1 VGVHRTLA
9 AYDENDMSP
18 LTVDVLGKAV
28 AISAPLV
35 LLEELRDVLADL
47 PTPNR
52 TADRELS
59 LSATDRGFDLRDDD
73 LVVRR
78 HVDPSVA
85 IATAVW
91 RLNAIATESTAH
103 VLLHA
108 GAVAGPRGGAV
119 LLVGGSGA
127 GKSTLTAACVTAGLT
142 YLSDELAA
150 VERRTGRLIPYPK
163 PLGLGRDRLARASSL
178 GAVATGPTAPATIV
192 FTRYEPGAALTET
205 ALDNVWALLALTAH
219 ATNLAVLGGTALA
232 WLAGMALAYPAW
244 QLTYGDTD
252 EAVAAVRRAAAAP
265 GRPAAPAQSLPAPA
279 RGTTTVALDDALAVL
294 HEPTGKVHVLNPS
307 AADVWRRASGVATP
321 VGAAADRATTAATL
335 DELVRAG
342 LLAEAAGT

>member
-1 VGVHRTLA
+1 VGVHHTLA
-9 AYDENDMSP
+9 AYDEDDVSP

-28 AISAPLV
+28 AIAAPPV

-47 PTPNR
+47 PTPNGS
-52 TADRELS
+52 ADRELT
-59 LSATDRGFDLRDDD
+59 LTATERGFDLRDDD
-73 LVVRR
+73 FVVRR

-91 RLNAIATESTAH
+91 RLNALATESTAH

-108 GAVAGPRGGAV
+108 GCVAGPRGGAV

-127 GKSTLTAACVTAGLT
+127 GKSTLTAAAVTAGLT

-150 VERRTGRLIPYPK
+150 VERRTGRLTPYPK

-178 GAVATGPTAPATIV
+178 GAVAAGPIAPAALV
-192 FTRYEPGAALTET
+192 FTRYEPGAALDET
-205 ALDNVWALLALTAH
+205 PLDSVWALLALAAH
-219 ATNLAVLGGTALA
+219 ATNLAALGGTALV
-232 WLAGMALAYPAW
+232 WLAGLALAYPAW

-252 EAVAAVRRAAAAP
+252 EAVAAVRRVAAAP
-265 GRPAAPAQSLPAPA
+265 GRPASPAEALPALA
-279 RGTTTVALDDALAVL
+279 GVTTTVALDDALAVL
-294 HEPTGKVHVLNPS
+294 HEPTGRVHVLNPS
-307 AADVWRRASGVATP
+307 AADVWRRASGVAIS
-321 VGAAADRATTAATL
+321 GAAAADRATTAATV

>member
-9 AYDENDMSP
+9 AYDEDDVSP

-28 AISAPLV
+28 AISAPAALLGELRV
-35 LLEELRDVLADL
+35 LLGDF
-47 PTPNR
+47 PTPDR
-52 TADRELS
+52 SADRELT
-59 LSATDRGFDLRDDD
+59 LTATERAFDLRDDD

-85 IATAVW
+85 IATVVW
-91 RLNAIATESTAH
+91 RLNAIAAESTAH
-103 VLLHA
+103 VLVHA
-108 GAVAGPRGGAV
+108 GCMAGPDSGAV

-150 VERRTGRLIPYPK
+150 VERRTGWLTPYPK
-163 PLGLGRDRLARASSL
+163 PLGLGGDRLARASSL
-178 GAVATGPTAPATIV
+178 GAVAAGPTAPATIV
-192 FTRYEPGAALTET
+192 FARYEPGAALTET
-205 ALDNVWALLALTAH
+205 SLDSVWALLALVAH
-219 ATNLAVLGGTALA
+219 ATNLAALGGTALA
-232 WLAGMALAYPAW
+232 WLAGLALAYPAW

-265 GRPAAPAQSLPAPA
+265 GQPAAPAQPLPALA
-279 RGTTTVALDDALAVL
+279 HGTTTVALDESLAVL

-307 AADVWRRASGVATP
+307 AADVWRRASGEATP
-321 VGAAADRATTAATL
+321 LATAADRATIAATV